1 MRSARRCLTS
11 YSHHKSPHKF
21 TQPQLTTRLDML
33 AKLKTIYRDIIE
45 ILENSEELCRRM
57 ALERLHHY
65 STLKRFA
72 YRSNVAEITGAVL
85 ADKRR
90 SDSRSGRRHS
100 ACRCGGC
107 CSQHSRSSSEKGL
120 TYSQHGKSS

>member
-1 MRSARRCLTS
+1 MRSARRCSTS
-11 YSHHKSPHKF
+11 YSHHKSPHKL
-21 TQPQLTTRLDML
+21 TPPQLTTRLEL
-33 AKLKTIYRDIIE
+33 RAKLKTIYRDIIE

-72 YRSNVAEITGAVL
+72 YRSNVAEITDAVP

-90 SDSRSGRRHS
+90 
-100 ACRCGGC
+100 
-107 CSQHSRSSSEKGL
+107 
-120 TYSQHGKSS
+120 